1 MRAVTIVDG
10 ALEWREHEDPVPGRG
25 EVLVSVRAAGINGAD
40 PMQVRGGYPAP
51 PGWPQDIPGMEF
63 AGEVAGLGG
72 GASRF
77 ELGDQVMGLSGGGG
91 QAELIV
97 VPDSALVPV
106 PPGVPFEEAGGFPE
120 VFSTAYDALFSRAH
134 LSVGERALVSGA
146 AGGVGTAAVQL
157 AHAAGAFVVAS
168 ARHEEFHDAVGAL
181 GADVVVEPDGV
192 GAHGPFDV
200 SLELVGAPGVAA
212 TLPLLSTGGRIVVI
226 GVSGAGAKVEINLLQ
241 VMATRAFL
249 TGSTLRG
256 RTEAE
261 KAAVARAV
269 EAHVVPLLAAGTIQ
283 VMVADTFAMADAA
296 KAYERFTAGKKLGK
310 IVLLNE

>member
-1 MRAVTIVDG
+1 MHAVTIVEQ
-10 ALEWREHEDPVPGRG
+10 ALEWREHDDPVPGRG

-63 AGEVAGLGG
+63 AGEVAGFGR
-72 GASRF
+72 GAARF
-77 ELGDQVMGLSGGGG
+77 QLGDRVMGLCGGGG

-97 VPDSALVPV
+97 VPESALVPV
-106 PPGVPFEEAGGFPE
+106 PPQVPFEQAGGFPE
-120 VFSTAYDALFSRAH
+120 VFSTAYDALFTRAR
-134 LSVGERALVSGA
+134 LSVGERVVVSGA

-157 AHAAGAFVVAS
+157 AYATGAFVVATV
-168 ARHEEFHDAVGAL
+168 RNTELHDAVRAL

-192 GAHGPFDV
+192 VEYGPFDV

-212 TLPLLSTGGRIVVI
+212 VLPLLATGGRIVVI
-226 GVSGAGAKVEINLLQ
+226 GVGGAGAKVELNLLQ
-241 VMATRAFL
+241 VMAARAFL

-261 KAAVARAV
+261 KAAVTRAV
-269 EAHVVPLLAAGTIQ
+269 EAHVVPLLAAGS
-283 VMVADTFAMADAA
+283 VAVPVTEIFPMAEAQ

-310 IVLLNE
+310 IVLVTE

>member
-1 MRAVTIVDG
+1 MRAVTIVER

-25 EVLVSVRAAGINGAD
+25 EVLVAVRAAGINGAD

-63 AGEVAGLGG
+63 AGEVAGFGR
-72 GASRF
+72 GATRF
-77 ELGDQVMGLSGGGG
+77 GVGDRVMALCGGGG

-97 VPDSALVPV
+97 VPESALVPI
-106 PPGVPFEEAGGFPE
+106 PDRVPFEQAGGFPE
-120 VFSTAYDALFSRAH
+120 VFSTAYDALFTRAH
-134 LSVGERALVSGA
+134 LSVGERVVVSGA

-157 AHAAGAFVVAS
+157 AHAAGAFVVTTV
-168 ARHEEFHDAVGAL
+168 RNTDHHEAVRML

-192 GAHGPFDV
+192 AEHGPFDV
-200 SLELVGAPGVAA
+200 SLELVGAPGVA
-212 TLPLLSTGGRIVVI
+212 TVVPLLATGGRIVVI
-226 GVSGAGAKVEINLLQ
+226 GVGAGAKVEVNLLEL
-241 VMATRAFL
+241 MWARAFL
-249 TGSTLRG
+249 TGSTLRT

-269 EAHVVPLLAAGTIQ
+269 EAQVVPLLAAGD
-283 VMVADTFAMADAA
+283 VEVPVEETFAMADAE

-310 IVLLNE
+310 IVLVNE

>member
-63 AGEVAGLGG
+63 AGEVAGFGRG
-72 GASRF
+72 SSRF
-77 ELGDQVMGLSGGGG
+77 QLGDRVMGLCGGGG

-97 VPDSALVPV
+97 VPESALVPI
-106 PPGVPFEEAGGFPE
+106 PQGVPLERAGGFPE

-134 LSVGERALVSGA
+134 LSVGERVVISGA

-157 AHAAGAFVVAS
+157 ADAAGAFVVAS
-168 ARHEEFHDAVGAL
+168 VRHAEFHDAVRAL
-181 GADVVVEPDGV
+181 GADLVVEPDEV
-192 GAHGPFDV
+192 GAHRPFDV

-226 GVSGAGAKVEINLLQ
+226 GVSGGGAKVEINLLQ
-241 VMATRAFL
+241 VMAARAFL

-269 EAHVVPLLAAGTIQ
+269 EAHVVPLLAEGVIE
-283 VMVADTFAMADAA
+283 VKVAETFAMADAA
-296 KAYERFTAGKKLGK
+296 KAYERFTAGRKLGK